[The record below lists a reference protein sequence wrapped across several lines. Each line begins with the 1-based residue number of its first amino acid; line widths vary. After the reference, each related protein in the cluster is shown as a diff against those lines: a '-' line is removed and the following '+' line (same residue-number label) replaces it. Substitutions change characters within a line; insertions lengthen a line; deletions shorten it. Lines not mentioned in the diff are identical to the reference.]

1 MLRIWAARAFYAL
14 STLQIS
20 SFYVVTMHPYLNY
33 ANYLSGHERNPFQ
46 QRILPVAILWPLLHS
61 PAVLWVFMHLKGL
74 FLPVQR
80 GAAFVLSFFAMS
92 VAGYYTM
99 KLYQAVSPG
108 GKLPFLVYLTFL
120 YTTLSSYVILV
131 QMHFFYPYDTLS
143 MAFFTAGV
151 YYIYTRQFA
160 PLLLVMLLGTLNRET
175 TLFLI
180 VIYAIDMAS
189 RMDVEM
195 ETPLWKRIDPAKIPW
210 LRTAALFAVW
220 LGVKLVLRH
229 SFARNDNS
237 EDYVRVRENLHL
249 FLPNHWPALLN
260 ICGYLVPALL
270 VFRRQIVPLRF
281 GNYLLVFPVWF
292 AVMCCK
298 AILVETRV
306 YGELSGYTAVAGVLL
321 LERYMA
327 FNARTEMRQSNQE
340 G

>member
-160 PLLLVMLLGTLNRET
+160 
-175 TLFLI
+175 
-180 VIYAIDMAS
+180 
-189 RMDVEM
+189 
-195 ETPLWKRIDPAKIPW
+195 
-210 LRTAALFAVW
+210 
-220 LGVKLVLRH
+220 
-229 SFARNDNS
+229 
-237 EDYVRVRENLHL
+237 
-249 FLPNHWPALLN
+249 
-260 ICGYLVPALL
+260 
-270 VFRRQIVPLRF
+270 
-281 GNYLLVFPVWF
+281 
-292 AVMCCK
+292 
-298 AILVETRV
+298 
-306 YGELSGYTAVAGVLL
+306 
-321 LERYMA
+321 
-327 FNARTEMRQSNQE
+327 
-340 G
+340 